1 MTPRHQLL
9 AVLTA
14 AIWGFNFVVI
24 QWGMAGVP
32 PLLFVAV
39 RFLVV
44 AAPAVLL
51 IAPRPPVALWKIAVV
66 GTFLSLGQFA
76 FLYLS
81 IDAGMPAGLASLVL
95 QSQVVLTIVV
105 ATLVL
110 RELPTRPQ
118 VIGVVLGT
126 VGLVVVAAGRD
137 GEVPLPALLLCLC
150 AACSWA
156 VGNVVVRALKVPGG
170 LSLTVWSA
178 LVVPI
183 PMLLLSLVVDG
194 PDGISAGL
202 AAFGWKAVVS
212 TAYTAVLASFV
223 GYGVW
228 NSLLARYPSSE
239 VVPWVL
245 LVPPVGILSAWL
257 CLGETPGAAEL
268 AGGVVLVLG
277 VLVAQGRLRRRS
289 RPGVVAEP
297 PRPPVAVE

>member
-1 MTPRHQLL
+1 MTARHRLL
-9 AVLTA
+9 AILTA

-24 QWGMAGVP
+24 EWGMAGVP

-39 RFLVV
+39 RFFVV

-51 IAPRPPVALWKIAVV
+51 LAPRPPVALWKIAAV

-76 FLYLS
+76 FLYVS

-95 QSQVVLTIVV
+95 QSQVVLTIVA
-105 ATLVL
+105 ATVVL
-110 RELPTRPQ
+110 RERPTRPQ

-126 VGLVVVAAGRD
+126 LGLAVVAAGRD
-137 GEVPLPALLLCLC
+137 GEVPLPALLLCLA

-156 VGNVVVRALKVPGG
+156 VGNVVVRALKVQGG
-170 LSLTVWSA
+170 LSLTIWSA
-178 LVVPI
+178 LVVPV
-183 PMLLLSLVVDG
+183 PMLLLALLVDG
-194 PDGISAGL
+194 PDGVSAGF

-223 GYGVW
+223 GYGAW

-245 LVPPVGILSAWL
+245 LVPPVGIVSAWL
-257 CLGETPGAAEL
+257 CLGEAPGAAEL

-277 VLVAQGRLRRRS
+277 VLVAQGRLRRRP
-289 RPGVVAEP
+289 RTAVGDL

>member
-1 MTPRHQLL
+1 MTTRHKLL

-14 AIWGFNFVVI
+14 GLWGFNFVVI

-51 IAPRPPVALWKIAVV
+51 LAPRPPVALWKIAVV

-76 FLYLS
+76 FLYVS

-95 QSQVVLTIVV
+95 QSHVVMTILA
-105 ATLVL
+105 ATVLL
-110 RELPTRPQ
+110 RERPTRPQ
-118 VIGVVLGT
+118 VVGVVLGS
-126 VGLVVVAAGRD
+126 VGLAVVAAGRE
-137 GEVPLPALLLCLC
+137 GHVPLAALLLCLC

-170 LSLTVWSA
+170 LSLTIWSA
-178 LVVPI
+178 LVVPV
-183 PMLLLSLVVDG
+183 PMLALSLLVDG
-194 PDGISAGL
+194 PHGVSAGL

-223 GYGVW
+223 GYGIW
-228 NSLLARYPSSE
+228 NSLLARHPSSE

-268 AGGVVLVLG
+268 AGGGVLVLG
-277 VLVAQGRLRRRS
+277 VLVAQGRLRRGS
-289 RPGVVAEP
+289 RRGVVAD
-297 PRPPVAVE
+297 PVRSPATVE